1 MKICEPAL
9 CTGCEACVQVCP
21 VNCIT
26 MKSSPDGFFYPVTD
40 ESKCINCKKCVS
52 TCPNNS
58 EIVKHKPTFYMG
70 WHKNIEVL
78 RHSSSGGAFTAIADY
93 VFDRDG
99 IVFGAYFDD
108 VKHSISHVAIEKKED
123 LDRVRLS
130 KYFQGRIEG
139 AYQKVKKCLDNKRL
153 VLFTGTACQIAG
165 LYAFLGCNIDTKP
178 NDLITVDI
186 LCHGITSKKVVD
198 AYIKCREK
206 QYKKKVRTYR
216 FRLKPDDSDWMKG
229 GGSRMKIEFDD
240 GTSSVQNKEFDTFFV
255 GFNSYLFLRDSCY
268 NCQYAGSERI
278 TDFTLA
284 DYWGVPLDSIPD
296 TQSKFG
302 VSVLLTNSKLAEQIL
317 PELSQE
323 LYFEEIDPQNAIAHN
338 QAFDRP
344 STVNS
349 NRNNFFTKLNDQNF
363 DRLVHTMNIE
373 YYLIH
378 NTRNFLYK
386 TLGPKKAA
394 HLIDVVK
401 GRK

>member
-206 QYKKKVRTYR
+206 QYKKKVRTYM
-216 FRLKPDDSDWMKG
+216 L
-229 GGSRMKIEFDD
+229 
-240 GTSSVQNKEFDTFFV
+240 TLQASSTKCST
-255 GFNSYLFLRDSCY
+255 
-268 NCQYAGSERI
+268 
-278 TDFTLA
+278 
-284 DYWGVPLDSIPD
+284 
-296 TQSKFG
+296 
-302 VSVLLTNSKLAEQIL
+302 
-317 PELSQE
+317 
-323 LYFEEIDPQNAIAHN
+323 
-338 QAFDRP
+338 RP
-344 STVNS
+344 
-349 NRNNFFTKLNDQNF
+349 
-363 DRLVHTMNIE
+363 
-373 YYLIH
+373 
-378 NTRNFLYK
+378 
-386 TLGPKKAA
+386 
-394 HLIDVVK
+394 
-401 GRK
+401 